1 MKIGRILTA
10 IMSTGAFYMVQAH
23 MFWVDGANDEKLGKF
38 IANMGYSDDF
48 PKLEPIMAE
57 RVHLFAPITV
67 ISKDGSKKKL
77 TQSGENY
84 RYEGERLDKGTYI
97 LLAQQNPMYSL
108 KKRSDGKWL
117 IDKTKLDLKDL
128 SDIQIC
134 RLMTITSKRVLNL
147 GEIDGFVTKPIGV
160 KIEIVPLQN
169 PADFRVDKPFKL
181 QVFTDGKPL
190 KRAKLTGTFAG
201 FLDHKHAFYGMTDEQ
216 GITEVLALRP
226 GFWVFEVIYERLYP
240 DATKCDKET
249 LKTTLSFE
257 IKE

>member
-10 IMSTGAFYMVQAH
+10 IMLTGAFYMVQAH

-67 ISKDGSKKKL
+67 ISKDGNKKKL
-77 TQSGENY
+77 KQSGENY

-128 SDIQIC
+128 SDIQI
-134 RLMTITSKRVLNL
+134 
-147 GEIDGFVTKPIGV
+147 
-160 KIEIVPLQN
+160 
-169 PADFRVDKPFKL
+169 
-181 QVFTDGKPL
+181 
-190 KRAKLTGTFAG
+190 
-201 FLDHKHAFYGMTDEQ
+201 
-216 GITEVLALRP
+216 
-226 GFWVFEVIYERLYP
+226 
-240 DATKCDKET
+240 
-249 LKTTLSFE
+249 
-257 IKE
+257 

>member
-10 IMSTGAFYMVQAH
+10 IMLTGAFYMVQAH

-57 RVHLFAPITV
+57 RIHLFAPITI
-67 ISKDGSKKKL
+67 ISKDGNKKKL

-147 GEIDGFVTKPIGV
+147 GETNDFVTKPTPRNL
-160 KIEIVPLQN
+160 E
-169 PADFRVDKPFKL
+169 
-181 QVFTDGKPL
+181 
-190 KRAKLTGTFAG
+190 
-201 FLDHKHAFYGMTDEQ
+201 
-216 GITEVLALRP
+216 
-226 GFWVFEVIYERLYP
+226 
-240 DATKCDKET
+240 
-249 LKTTLSFE
+249 
-257 IKE
+257 